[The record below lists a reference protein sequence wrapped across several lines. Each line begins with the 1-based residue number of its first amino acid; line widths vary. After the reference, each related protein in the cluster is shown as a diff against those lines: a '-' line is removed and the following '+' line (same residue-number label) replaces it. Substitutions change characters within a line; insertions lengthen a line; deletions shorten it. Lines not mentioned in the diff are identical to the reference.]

1 MVILISSMA
10 EQNYAQVYC
19 VGNSVTRVQLQL
31 QVACFDAYEG
41 GWRLEEC

>member
-19 VGNSVTRVQLQL
+19 VGQGFPNFV
-31 QVACFDAYEG
+31 EG
-41 GWRLEEC
+41 GPDNNETISLRAGQIIQS